1 MRQILIR
8 HTEDITP
15 DEAFSRAHR
24 AWHEADEEKS
34 GIVVFRDGIVVEF
47 SDYSKHPS
55 MMVFREKKERDNGL
69 KMGHWILEESK

>member
-1 MRQILIR
+1 MKQILIR

-15 DEAFSRAHR
+15 DEAFARAFR

-34 GIVVFRDGIVVEF
+34 GIVVFHDKIIVEF

-55 MMVFREKKERDNGL
+55 MTVFRKKEKG
-69 KMGHWILEESK
+69 K

>member
-1 MRQILIR
+1 MKQILIR

-15 DEAFSRAHR
+15 DEAFARAYR
-24 AWHEADEEKS
+24 AWQEADEEKS

-55 MMVFREKKERDNGL
+55 MTVFRKRRR
-69 KMGHWILEESK
+69 ESNESR